1 MHKYLGSCLVAA
13 KKKISWLMKIES
25 DPFTLNNHYMWD
37 YKEKFLTYYRR
48 VRQDARTKCGVF
60 SEGNE
65 PEYEDSFSV
74 RLNTGLVNRKKSVPA
89 EALSLLVR
97 LGYQVK
103 TQQDL
108 DRLLRQ
114 DTMEPALAV
123 MSSARAYFQG
133 MFSNSD
139 DILPAKIHVPSG
151 LQAFCR
157 SYSDGYRL

>member
-1 MHKYLGSCLVAA
+1 MHEYLGSCLVAA

-25 DPFTLNNHYMWD
+25 DPFTLNNHYMSD
-37 YKEKFLTYYRR
+37 YKEKFLTHYRR
-48 VRQDARTKCGVF
+48 VRRDARTRDGDLGAENMNKEEN
-60 SEGNE
+60 EGA
-65 PEYEDSFSV
+65 
-74 RLNTGLVNRKKSVPA
+74 TA
-89 EALSLLVR
+89 EALSLLVK
-97 LGYQVK
+97 LGYEVTKQN
-103 TQQDL
+103 L

-114 DTMEPALAV
+114 DTMELALAV

>member
-1 MHKYLGSCLVAA
+1 MHEYLGSCLVAA

-25 DPFTLNNHYMWD
+25 DPFTLNNHYMSD

-114 DTMEPALAV
+114 DTMEPALAF
-123 MSSARAYFQG
+123 MSSVRAYFQG
-133 MFSNSD
+133 MFLSSKN
-139 DILPAKIHVPSG
+139 ILLAEIHVSSG
-151 LQAFCR
+151 L
-157 SYSDGYRL
+157 